1 MSYFFV
7 AGTDTNVGKTIAS
20 RAIMQALQQVG
31 VPIVG
36 YKPIAYN
43 QDTTVYTDQPVLT
56 NGDYDALDNPDV
68 LILQAS
74 SAVKLPYEQMN
85 SYTIA
90 HSVPVLTPEYNQI
103 SIEKMDQ
110 DLARLTQNHSSVLVE
125 GAFGWLTPI
134 KPEYSFADWV
144 KTHKMPVVLVVG
156 IKDGCINHALLTA
169 NTTGILCVFTQSA
182 KLYSGLIGVSQP
194 NAPST
199 STLE

>member
-68 LILQAS
+68 LILH
-74 SAVKLPYEQMN
+74 
-85 SYTIA
+85 I
-90 HSVPVLTPEYNQI
+90 
-103 SIEKMDQ
+103 
-110 DLARLTQNHSSVLVE
+110 LV
-125 GAFGWLTPI
+125 
-134 KPEYSFADWV
+134 
-144 KTHKMPVVLVVG
+144 
-156 IKDGCINHALLTA
+156 
-169 NTTGILCVFTQSA
+169 
-182 KLYSGLIGVSQP
+182 GL
-194 NAPST
+194 
-199 STLE
+199 